1 MSRTVERLTPSRTS
15 EIVSVLFDSFHDY
28 PVMRYVV
35 GPDGDVDER
44 LRRLIDFFVFRRAW
58 QGGPL
63 LGVVDNG
70 DLVAAAVMTLPSEP
84 QMPADVAERRDAL
97 WAELGDDAR
106 KRYEQYAAGASKAL
120 VVGRPH
126 HHLNMIGVRRAA
138 QGQGL
143 ARPLLEAARAL
154 SIDDPTSSG
163 VSLTTETPRNLTLYE
178 HFGYQVTGHAQI
190 ARELETWG
198 MFLDVRTSNVEL
210 RTSN

>member
-1 MSRTVERLTPSRTS
+1 VSRTVERFPSARTS
-15 EIVSVLFDSFHDY
+15 EIVSVLCDSFHDY

-35 GPDGDVDER
+35 GPDGDIDER
-44 LRRLIDFFVFRRAW
+44 LRRLIDFFVFRRAR

-70 DLVAAAVMTLPSEP
+70 DLLAAAVMTLPSEP
-84 QMPADVAERRDAL
+84 QMTADVAERGDAL
-97 WAELGDDAR
+97 WVELGDDAR

-126 HHLNMIGVRRAA
+126 HHLNMIGVRQAS

-143 ARPLLEAARAL
+143 ARPLLEAARTL

-178 HFGYQVTGHAQI
+178 HFGYQITGHARI
-190 ARELETWG
+190 APDLETWG

-210 RTSN
+210 RT

>member
-1 MSRTVERLTPSRTS
+1 
-15 EIVSVLFDSFHDY
+15 
-28 PVMRYVV
+28 MRYVV
-35 GPDGDVDER
+35 GPDGDIDER
-44 LRRLIDFFVFRRAW
+44 LRRLIDFFVFRRAR

-70 DLVAAAVMTLPSEP
+70 DLLAAAVMTLPSEP
-84 QMPADVAERRDAL
+84 QMTADVAERGDAL
-97 WAELGDDAR
+97 WVELGDDAR

-126 HHLNMIGVRRAA
+126 HHLNMIGVRQAS

-143 ARPLLEAARAL
+143 ARPLLEAARTL

-178 HFGYQVTGHAQI
+178 HFGYQITGHARI
-190 ARELETWG
+190 APDLETWG

-210 RTSN
+210 RT